1 MKWSDLPGRH
11 SLFWKL
17 ACLLVAFCLL
27 MIWLSWS
34 WGRYMEERNQFLSD
48 DARGALTRYAA
59 EAEQAWQQRQR
70 AGIDAWLQGMQQR
83 EAGWVGVV
91 GGDLQSL
98 SSRPLTDKEIERVT
112 FLRGLDWPIHKKNLP
127 WLRLP
132 FPGDPHAGNLV
143 IELPS
148 RFMPGQY
155 RVFWR
160 VITNGVIPGL
170 FTLLLCVGLYRLL
183 VVPLNSL
190 REQANAWRAD
200 QLNVRLSSHTTN
212 RPDEL
217 GELGRAFDHMAE
229 RLQSTVALQQQLL
242 RDLSHELRTPLSR
255 LRVASESE
263 QGLVQLR
270 ERIGR
275 EVDGMQRLVD
285 DTLQLAWLD
294 TERTR
299 LPDESIQIQAL
310 WDMLTENAC
319 YESGWPASR
328 LHCAVDS
335 SCWVRGH
342 LNTLAQALEN
352 ILRNAIRH
360 SPNGGVVSLGGQRDG
375 DFWHLWLEDQGG
387 GVAEDDL
394 ERIFSPFIRLD
405 GSRPGDGG
413 FGLGLSIARNA
424 VQRQGGTLWA
434 QNTGVG
440 LRLNI
445 RLLADSGV
453 ASEET
458 LLAIT
463 VSQAEEKVSPLV
475 RQLLWPTNC
484 LNNTHPLEMDLRA
497 KRSSQSPFSLD

>member
-1 MKWSDLPGRH
+1 MKCSDLPGRH

-34 WGRYMEERNQFLSD
+34 WGRYMEQRNQFLSD
-48 DARGALTRYAA
+48 QARVTLTGYAA
-59 EAEQAWQQRQR
+59 EAEQAWRSEQS
-70 AGIDAWLQGMQQR
+70 AGVDAWLQGMKQR
-83 EAGWVGVV
+83 ETGWVGVIS
-91 GGDLQSL
+91 GDLQSL
-98 SSRPLTDKEIERVT
+98 SSQPLTDQEIERLT
-112 FLRGLDWPIHKKNLP
+112 FLRGLDWPIHKKRLP
-127 WLRLP
+127 WLRVP
-132 FPGDPHAGNLV
+132 FPGDSTAGSLV
-143 IELPS
+143 IELPQ

-155 RVFWR
+155 RLFWR
-160 VITNGVIPGL
+160 VITNGIIPGL

-183 VVPLNSL
+183 VVPLNQL

-200 QLNVRLSSHTTN
+200 QLNVRLSSSTTK
-212 RPDEL
+212 RSDEL

-263 QGLVQLR
+263 QGLAQLR

-275 EVDGMQRLVD
+275 EVDGMQRLVE

-294 TERTR
+294 TERVP
-299 LPDESIQIQAL
+299 LPDEAIQVQAL
-310 WDMLTENAC
+310 WEMLTENAC
-319 YESGWPASR
+319 YESAWPASQ
-328 LHCAVDS
+328 LQCAVDS
-335 SCWVRGH
+335 SCWVRGN

-360 SPNGGVVSLGGQRDG
+360 SPSGGIVRFSGQRDG
-375 DFWHLWLEDQGG
+375 DFWHLWLEDEGG
-387 GVAEDDL
+387 GVAEADL
-394 ERIFSPFIRLD
+394 ERIFCPFIRLD

-424 VQRQGGTLWA
+424 VKRQGGSLWA
-434 QNTGVG
+434 QNTGRG

-445 RLLADSGV
+445 RLVAESDGVSDDAIASRLAP
-453 ASEET
+453 
-458 LLAIT
+458 T
-463 VSQAEEKVSPLV
+463 V
-475 RQLLWPTNC
+475 
-484 LNNTHPLEMDLRA
+484 DLCRP
-497 KRSSQSPFSLD
+497 QIV

>member
-1 MKWSDLPGRH
+1 MKWSDVPGRH

-34 WGRYMEERNQFLSD
+34 WGRYMEQRNQFLSD
-48 DARGALTRYAA
+48 EARGTLTGYAA
-59 EAEQAWQQRQR
+59 EAEQAWRQDRRAGVDRWLHTMRQR
-70 AGIDAWLQGMQQR
+70 ETGWAGVI
-83 EAGWVGVV
+83 

-98 SSRPLTDKEIERVT
+98 SSRPLTDNEIERLT
-112 FLRGLDWPIHKKNLP
+112 FLRGLDWPIHKKRLP
-127 WLRLP
+127 WLRVP
-132 FPGDPHAGNLV
+132 FPGDPPAGSLV
-143 IELPS
+143 IELPQ

-160 VITNGVIPGL
+160 VITNGIIPGL

-183 VVPLNSL
+183 VVPLNQL

-200 QLNVRLSSHTTN
+200 QLNVRLSSSTTK
-212 RPDEL
+212 RSDEL

-263 QGLVQLR
+263 QELAQLR

-275 EVDGMQRLVD
+275 EVDGMQRLVE

-294 TERTR
+294 TERAP
-299 LPDESIQIQAL
+299 LPDEAIQVQAL
-310 WDMLTENAC
+310 WEMLTENAC
-319 YESGWPASR
+319 YESAWPASQ
-328 LHCAVDS
+328 LQCAVDS
-335 SCWVRGH
+335 SCWVRGN

-360 SPNGGVVSLGGQRDG
+360 SPSGGIVRFGGQRDG
-375 DFWHLWLEDQGG
+375 DFWHLWLEDEGG
-387 GVAEDDL
+387 GVAEADL
-394 ERIFSPFIRLD
+394 ERIFCPFIRLD

-424 VQRQGGTLWA
+424 VKRQGGSLWA
-434 QNTGVG
+434 ENTGAG
-440 LRLNI
+440 LRLNM
-445 RLLADSGV
+445 RLVAESDGV
-453 ASEET
+453 SDGAFAGKPAPIVE
-458 LLAIT
+458 
-463 VSQAEEKVSPLV
+463 VCRPQVV
-475 RQLLWPTNC
+475 
-484 LNNTHPLEMDLRA
+484 
-497 KRSSQSPFSLD
+497 

>member
-1 MKWSDLPGRH
+1 MKRSELPGRH

-17 ACLLVAFCLL
+17 AFLLVAFCLL

-48 DARGALTRYAA
+48 EARGTLTRYAA
-59 EAEQAWQQRQR
+59 QAEQAWQRGGR
-70 AGIDAWLQGMQQR
+70 NGVDDWLQSMELR
-83 EAGWVGVV
+83 EASWVGVI
-91 GGDLQSL
+91 GGNLQSL
-98 SSRPLTDKEIERVT
+98 SNDPLNDQELQRLT
-112 FLRGLDWPIHKKNLP
+112 FLRGLDWPIHKQGRP
-127 WLRLP
+127 WLRIP
-132 FPGDPHAGNLV
+132 FPKEPSAGSLV
-143 IELPS
+143 IELPE
-148 RFMPGQY
+148 RFVPGKY

-183 VVPLNSL
+183 VVPLNNL

-200 QLNVRLSSHTTN
+200 QLNVRLSSGITQ

-217 GELGRAFDHMAE
+217 GELARAFDSMSE

-263 QGLVQLR
+263 QGLLQLR

-275 EVDGMQRLVD
+275 EVDGMQRLVE

-294 TERTR
+294 TERSP
-299 LPDESIQIQAL
+299 LPDEAIQIQAL
-310 WDMLTENAC
+310 WEMLTDNAC
-319 YESGWPASR
+319 YESGWPS
-328 LHCAVDS
+328 LQLQCAVEA
-335 SCWVRGH
+335 SCWVRGN

-360 SPNGGVVSLGGQRDG
+360 SPPSGIVRLDGRRDG
-375 DFWHLWLEDQGG
+375 DYWHLWLEDQGG
-387 GVAEDDL
+387 GVAEGDL
-394 ERIFSPFIRLD
+394 QRIFSPFTRLD

-424 VQRQGGTLWA
+424 VQRQGGSIWA
-434 QNTGVG
+434 ENSGAG
-440 LRLNI
+440 LRLNL
-445 RLLADSGV
+445 RLVAEGDFAPPDAFASRLAP
-453 ASEET
+453 T
-458 LLAIT
+458 LELG
-463 VSQAEEKVSPLV
+463 SPQIV
-475 RQLLWPTNC
+475 
-484 LNNTHPLEMDLRA
+484 
-497 KRSSQSPFSLD
+497 

>member
-1 MKWSDLPGRH
+1 MNWSDLPGRH

-34 WGRYMEERNQFLSD
+34 WGRYMEQKNLFLSD
-48 DARGALTRYAA
+48 EARGTLTRYAA
-59 EAEQAWQQRQR
+59 EAEHAWNQRQS
-70 AGIDAWLQGMQQR
+70 AGIDVWLQELGKR
-83 EAGWVGVV
+83 ETTWVGVI

-98 SSRPLTDKEIERVT
+98 SSYPLTDKEVQRLT
-112 FLRGLDWPIHKKNLP
+112 FLRGLDWPTSRHTKGLP
-127 WLRLP
+127 WLRIP
-132 FPGDPHAGNLV
+132 FPNDPAVGSLV
-143 IELPS
+143 IELPQ

-160 VITNGVIPGL
+160 VITNGIIPGL

-190 REQANAWRAD
+190 REQASAWRVD
-200 QLNVRLSSHTTN
+200 QLNVRLSSNTTN
-212 RPDEL
+212 RSDELGEL

-229 RLQSTVALQQQLL
+229 RLQSSVALQQQLL

-263 QGLVQLR
+263 QGLPQLR

-275 EVDGMQRLVD
+275 EVDGMQRLVE

-294 TERTR
+294 TERAP
-299 LPDESIQIQAL
+299 LPDEAIQVQAL
-310 WDMLTENAC
+310 WEMLTENAC
-319 YESGWPASR
+319 YESGWPASQ
-328 LHCAVDS
+328 LHCSVDS

-360 SPNGGVVSLGGQRDG
+360 SPSGGIVRLGAERDG
-375 DFWHLWLEDQGG
+375 DFWQVWLEDEGG
-387 GVAEDDL
+387 GVADADL

-405 GSRPGDGG
+405 GSRPGNGG

-424 VQRQGGTLWA
+424 VKRQGGSLWA
-434 QNTGVG
+434 ENTGTG
-440 LRLNI
+440 LRLNM
-445 RLLADSGV
+445 RLVADDDV
-453 ASEET
+453 ASDDAIASRLTPT
-458 LLAIT
+458 LD
-463 VSQAEEKVSPLV
+463 VCRPQMV
-475 RQLLWPTNC
+475 
-484 LNNTHPLEMDLRA
+484 
-497 KRSSQSPFSLD
+497 

>member
-1 MKWSDLPGRH
+1 MKGSDLPGRH

-34 WGRYMEERNQFLSD
+34 WGRYMEQRNQFLSD
-48 DARGALTRYAA
+48 EARGTLTRYAA
-59 EAEQAWQQRQR
+59 EAEQAWHQRQR
-70 AGIDAWLQGMQQR
+70 VGVDSWLQGMQER
-83 EAGWVGVV
+83 EAGWVGVI

-98 SSRPLTDKEIERVT
+98 SSRPLTEQEIQHLT
-112 FLRGLDWPIHKKNLP
+112 FLRGLDWPIHKKRLP
-127 WLRLP
+127 RLRVP
-132 FPGDPHAGNLV
+132 FPGDPSAGSLV
-143 IELPS
+143 IELPQ
-148 RFMPGQY
+148 RFMPGRY

-170 FTLLLCVGLYRLL
+170 FTLLLCVGLYRML

-200 QLNVRLSSHTTN
+200 QLGVRLSSHTTN

-217 GELGRAFDHMAE
+217 GELGRAFDHMSE

-275 EVDGMQRLVD
+275 EVDGMQRLVE

-294 TERTR
+294 TERTP
-299 LPDESIQIQAL
+299 LPDEAIQIQAL
-310 WDMLTENAC
+310 WEMLTENAS
-319 YESGWPASR
+319 YETGWPTHQ
-328 LHCAVDS
+328 LQCTVDS
-335 SCWVRGH
+335 SCWVRGN

-360 SPNGGVVSLGGQRDG
+360 SPPGGIVSLGGWRDG
-375 DFWHLWLEDQGG
+375 DFWHLWLEDEGG
-387 GVAEDDL
+387 GVAEEDL

-405 GSRPGDGG
+405 GSRPGNGG

-424 VQRQGGTLWA
+424 VQRQGGRLWA
-434 QNTGVG
+434 ENTRAG
-440 LRLNI
+440 LQLHM
-445 RLLADSGV
+445 RLLADVGGVSGD
-453 ASEET
+453 
-458 LLAIT
+458 AIAGKPAPT
-463 VSQAEEKVSPLV
+463 VEMC
-475 RQLLWPTNC
+475 RQ
-484 LNNTHPLEMDLRA
+484 
-497 KRSSQSPFSLD
+497 QIV

>member
-1 MKWSDLPGRH
+1 MKCNLPGRH

-34 WGRYMEERNQFLSD
+34 WGRYMEQRNQFLSD
-48 DARGALTRYAA
+48 EARGTLTRYAA
-59 EAEQAWQQRQR
+59 QAEQAWDRGQN
-70 AGIDAWLQGMQQR
+70 AGVDAWLQDMQQR
-83 EAGWVGVV
+83 EASWIGVV

-98 SSRPLTDKEIERVT
+98 SEHPLTDKEIERLT
-112 FLRGLDWPIHKKNLP
+112 FLRGLDWPIHKKGRP
-127 WLRLP
+127 WMRVP
-132 FPGDPHAGNLV
+132 FPGDPSVGSLV
-143 IELPS
+143 IELPQ
-148 RFMPGQY
+148 RFVPGRY
-155 RVFWR
+155 RVLWR

-190 REQANAWRAD
+190 RAQANAWRVD
-200 QLNVRLSSHTTN
+200 QLNVRLSSRTTN
-212 RPDEL
+212 RSDEL
-217 GELGRAFDHMAE
+217 GELGRAFDHMSE
-229 RLQSTVALQQQLL
+229 RLQTTVALQQQLL

-263 QGLVQLR
+263 QGLEHLR

-275 EVDGMQRLVD
+275 EVDGMQRLVE

-310 WDMLTENAC
+310 WEMLTENAC
-319 YESGWPASR
+319 YESGWPDTQ
-328 LHCAVDS
+328 LQCTVDA

-360 SPNGGVVSLGGQRDG
+360 SPEGGVVRLGGQRDG
-375 DFWHLWLEDQGG
+375 EFWHLWLEDQGG
-387 GVAEDDL
+387 GVAETDL
-394 ERIFSPFIRLD
+394 ERIFLPFTRLD

-424 VQRQGGTLWA
+424 VQRQGGQLWA
-434 QNTGVG
+434 QNTGTG
-440 LRLNI
+440 LCLNM
-445 RLLADSGV
+445 RLLADV
-453 ASEET
+453 DRASADVIAGEP
-458 LLAIT
+458 AVT
-463 VSQAEEKVSPLV
+463 VFQP
-475 RQLLWPTNC
+475 
-484 LNNTHPLEMDLRA
+484 
-497 KRSSQSPFSLD
+497 QSV